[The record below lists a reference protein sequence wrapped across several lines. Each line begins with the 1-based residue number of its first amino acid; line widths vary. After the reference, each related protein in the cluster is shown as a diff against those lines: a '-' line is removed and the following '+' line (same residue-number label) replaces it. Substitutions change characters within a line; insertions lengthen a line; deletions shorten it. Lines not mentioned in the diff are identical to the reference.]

1 MEAAHHRHRFRVR
14 YCGRLGLVHQS
25 GRQRGFPRKDSF
37 RPGALSGRLCDRT
50 HPRGA
55 VPFSTE
61 EMGLLDS
68 MAHGKCIPARDA
80 YLCRSRVYA
89 DCLRP
94 LPH

>member
-1 MEAAHHRHRFRVR
+1 MEAAYHRHRFRVR
-14 YCGRLGLVHQS
+14 YSGRLGLVHQS
-25 GRQRGFPRKDSF
+25 GRQRSFPRKDSF
-37 RPGALSGRLCDRT
+37 RSGALPGCLRDRT

-61 EMGLLDS
+61 KMGLLDS

-80 YLCRSRVYA
+80 YLCRPRIYA
-89 DCLRP
+89 GCLRP